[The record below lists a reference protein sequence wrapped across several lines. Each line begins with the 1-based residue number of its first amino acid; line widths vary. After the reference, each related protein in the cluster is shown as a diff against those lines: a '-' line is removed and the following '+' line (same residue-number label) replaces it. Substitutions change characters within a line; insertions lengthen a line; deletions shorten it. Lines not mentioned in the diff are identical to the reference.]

1 MNIENRVI
9 RILEKRFPDVRP
21 IKAGIGMNFY
31 DHLGADSLGM
41 MELVMDFEDEFNIN
55 ISDKAYEKVQTVG
68 DIIRVIEEIC
78 DQANDTLE

>member
-9 RILEKRFPDVRP
+9 RILEKHFPDVRP
-21 IKAGIGMNFY
+21 IKAGIGQNFY

-55 ISDKAYEKVQTVG
+55 IPDKAYAKVQTVG

>member
-1 MNIENRVI
+1 MNIEERVI
-9 RILEKRFPDVRP
+9 RILEKHFPDVRP
-21 IKAGIGMNFY
+21 IKAGIGQNFY

-41 MELVMDFEDEFNIN
+41 MELVMDFEDEFNVN
-55 ISDKAYEKVQTVG
+55 IPDKAYEKVQTVG